1 MRMPNRPPRLLAR
14 LVVALALSAPA
25 GLVAGML
32 APPPALASTM
42 TFQSGFAAASQL
54 GEGTTWTSQLTFSGS
69 EYYGHVDPLTGLTI
83 HLPAGTGWSI
93 VGFGSCSKET
103 IEKDGWW
110 TCPTDSMAGL
120 AGSLTGLFRFGSE
133 TAEETATVQP
143 IFGPSENLYFVA
155 EGQAPIAFTAIIEG
169 HYVSDSPPYGQAL
182 VLDVPRVLSVPG
194 APDMSTTALTLNVG
208 VTREEAGE
216 VFHSVF
222 MPKEC
227 PASGFAWAADAV
239 LNEEASA
246 PVTVDYTGPC
256 PGSESPSTTPIT
268 PTTGGGSPVSGGGTG
283 GSSGGAVIP
292 PPTTTS
298 VNPPNGTTHDAK
310 PLTTAQKLARAL
322 KQCKHDKPTRKRKA
336 CEATAKKRYRIKKV
350 RAVNRQFK
358 GLSAQ

>member
-25 GLVAGML
+25 GLAASAL
-32 APPPALASTM
+32 APPPVLASTM

-110 TCPTDSMAGL
+110 TCPTDSMAGP
-120 AGSLTGLFRFGSE
+120 AGSLTGLFRFGNE

-143 IFGPSENLYFVA
+143 IFGPYENFYFVA
-155 EGQAPIAFTAIIEG
+155 EGQTPVAYTAIMEG
-169 HYVSDSPPYGQAL
+169 RYESDSPPYGQAL
-182 VLDVPRVLSVPG
+182 ALSVPRVVAVPG
-194 APDMSTTALTLNVG
+194 AAAMSTTALTLNVG

-227 PASGFAWAADAV
+227 SASGFAWAADAV
-239 LNEEASA
+239 FNEETST
-246 PVTVDYTGPC
+246 PVTGDYTEPC

-268 PTTGGGSPVSGGGTG
+268 PTGGGGSSVSGGGTG
-283 GSSGGAVIP
+283 SSSSGALTP
-292 PPTTTS
+292 PPASTS
-298 VNPPNGTTHDAK
+298 VTPPSGTTHSAK

-322 KQCKHDKPTRKRKA
+322 KQCKHDKS
-336 CEATAKKRYRIKKV
+336 AKKRKVCEVAARKRYRVKV
-350 RAVNRQFK
+350 RRR
-358 GLSAQ
+358 